1 MGLTEKEVKRIKD
14 RHRILPVQLE
24 RARKRVEM
32 LENEAR
38 RLGRHEL
45 LVTEKE

>member
-1 MGLTEKEVKRIKD
+1 MTEKEVKRIKD

-24 RARKRVEM
+24 RARRRVEM

-38 RLGRHEL
+38 RLGRVDL
-45 LVTEKE
+45 LATTVE